1 MNKVIEKILVEQIVK
16 EAYSSNL
23 YLAMASWAE
32 NKGLPGTSQWIYA
45 QAEEERIHLL
55 KFVKYVNE
63 RGGVAVIPAIDQ
75 PKFEAK
81 NVKDLFKEILKHEE
95 FISESINE
103 IAATCVA
110 EKDFATQNW
119 IQWFI
124 SEQIEEEASVRS
136 VIDVLNLMGENNM
149 YLFEKEIVAMRA
161 QAKAA
166 DAAGA

>member
-1 MNKVIEKILVEQIVK
+1 MNKTIEKILNEQIVK

-32 NKGLPGTSQWIYA
+32 NKGLPGTAQWIYA
-45 QAEEERIHLL
+45 QAEEERVHLL
-55 KFVKYVNE
+55 KFIKYVNE
-63 RGGVAVIPAIDQ
+63 RGGTAVIPVIDK
-75 PKFEAK
+75 PKFAAK

-95 FISESINE
+95 FISTSINE
-103 IAATCVA
+103 IAAVCVI

-124 SEQIEEEASVRS
+124 SEQVEEEASVRAI
-136 VIDVLNLMGENNM
+136 IDVLNLMGDNNM

-161 QAKAA
+161 QAAAA
-166 DAAGA
+166 DASKA